1 MLQFLSNHFA
11 PHGAGEWAI
20 LIVILALCVAG
31 SIAGIKAFGNGFKQ
45 QAGTVSITKRGA
57 VTLAFLVGVILVTL
71 TACAD
76 TATANKEVDA
86 GGIGSDSKATATL
99 NGYDEEAFVGEID
112 DAMLQ
117 TWANDFF
124 QREVT
129 LQEVRTCYN
138 GKCHPRQEENRITA
152 VRQAMQKY
160 IDVNSKGLEGPV
172 LFPMYDLLAA
182 YYDGDWDNLT
192 ASERQDIIDEA
203 LRAWAWDM
211 IGNPETMDE
220 LLQFYQDCPVIIDR
234 NPWLQ
239 EFIKQFNDSYLR
251 KEEPIGNAFWFETQ
265 NNNALVYTEYYAV
278 NALKSIR
285 LFFESFELLE
295 DPLQSWQTAKNWYLP
310 HCDNADLNR
319 TTPNP
324 NQIKYLSIILVDKY
338 KEAGDGITVGINAFD
353 QRLEEYKGVE
363 KPAAPDSPATPQ
375 TPSTPTTPS
384 TPNNPVPVTPNRPT
398 PTPTPTPTPVPDKP
412 TIRKDPSD
420 GSVEQGNANRGGGNK
435 SVPDGIDE
443 FQYDKPVEKNHPAQG
458 SEGDKSSKPNET
470 AGSQKRQET
479 SNATQSS
486 TTVRSDGKTESSGNR
501 GQDHNVSNPEGGA
514 TFSGTAPD
522 KNKNSAN
529 TSTQTVK
536 TTQSSNS
543 SGGTNVQT
551 EVSSPVG
558 EQIGS
563 ANGGAANKT
572 KLPD

>member
-152 VRQAMQKY
+152 VRQVMQKY

-338 KEAGDGITVGINAFD
+338 KEAGDGFTVGINTFD
-353 QRLEEYKGVE
+353 QRLEEYKTIE
-363 KPAAPDSPATPQ
+363 KPAPAAPDSPATPQ

-398 PTPTPTPTPVPDKP
+398 PTPTPTPTPVPD
-412 TIRKDPSD
+412 TPSNPKEPAK
-420 GSVEQGNANRGGGNK
+420 SSQSQGNAPIYGGDNKPGNGSGVYEPEK
-435 SVPDGIDE
+435 TP
-443 FQYDKPVEKNHPAQG
+443 EKNHPTQDSPENPANTPNTSVG
-458 SEGDKSSKPNET
+458 SDL
-470 AGSQKRQET
+470 RQQAPTTTTPAT
-479 SNATQSS
+479 SNSGTSS
-486 TTVRSDGKTESSGNR
+486 GHGGSDTNVTDPNGGNTHSGSAPSKTPTSVKNDTSAVVTESSSG
-501 GQDHNVSNPEGGA
+501 S
-514 TFSGTAPD
+514 SGTTTTTTTT
-522 KNKNSAN
+522 N
-529 TSTQTVK
+529 TSTDR
-536 TTQSSNS
+536 
-543 SGGTNVQT
+543 GHLYGT
-551 EVSSPVG
+551 EVS
-558 EQIGS
+558 
-563 ANGGAANKT
+563 K
-572 KLPD
+572 PD

>member
-1 MLQFLSNHFA
+1 MLNFLYNHFA
-11 PHGAGEWAI
+11 PHGAGEWAF
-20 LIVILALCVAG
+20 LIVILAVCGAG
-31 SIAGIKAFGNGFKQ
+31 FIAGALAFKNAFQ
-45 QAGTVSITKRGA
+45 QEAGTISTTKRGA

-71 TACAD
+71 TACSD
-76 TATANKEVDA
+76 TAVAQKPVDA
-86 GGIGSDSKATATL
+86 GGIGSGSNATVATTTL
-99 NGYDEEAFVGEID
+99 NGGYDEEAFVGEID
-112 DAMLQ
+112 DTALQ
-117 TWANDFF
+117 AWVDDFF

-152 VRQAMQKY
+152 VRQVMQKY
-160 IDVNSKGLEGPV
+160 IDANSKGLEGPV

-220 LLQFYQDCPVIIDR
+220 LLQFYQDFPVIIDR

-239 EFIKQFNDSYLR
+239 EFIRQFNDSYLR

-265 NNNALVYTEYYAV
+265 NNNALVYTEYYAI

-310 HCDNADLNR
+310 HCDDADLNR

-338 KEAGDGITVGINAFD
+338 KEAGDGITVGINTFD
-353 QRLEEYKGVE
+353 QRLEEYKTIE
-363 KPAAPDSPATPQ
+363 KPAPAAPESPATPQ

-443 FQYDKPVEKNHPAQG
+443 FQYDKPVEKNHPTQG

-470 AGSQKRQET
+470 AGSQKRQEV
-479 SNATQSS
+479 SDNTQSS

-501 GQDHNVSNPEGGA
+501 GQDHNVSNPEGGK
-514 TFSGTAPD
+514 TSGGTAP
-522 KNKNSAN
+522 
-529 TSTQTVK
+529 
-536 TTQSSNS
+536 
-543 SGGTNVQT
+543 
-551 EVSSPVG
+551 E
-558 EQIGS
+558 
-563 ANGGAANKT
+563 KT
-572 KLPD
+572 KNPAPTETQRTHTTTTTDSNGSTTSNTTTDSAIRDHTPGKVADGD